1 MDIGCKKTKL
11 ELAIFMLFLYKRNDF
26 SATTAMNT
34 YDIVPMMSTAAK
46 SNQFIR
52 FEQENV
58 EDEYLKPRSSTS
70 ASDNNSTVSSFT
82 GGIAVEERGNP
93 KFIDVPTGGKSS
105 TLQQQGGMQLL
116 REELSECLIHHWC
129 FITLLIRLNVNNIIV
144 FSVFMWWYHLVIANV
159 AFQIYSFNRN
169 NTDQWVANKSHSTT
183 EAICTGED
191 ISELCEKQKWSGEAK
206 AVFCRGSSII
216 AVVDSGATE
225 TGKRIF
231 QFVFQR
237 SWYGS
242 TFILESSIGIR
253 ESH

>member
-1 MDIGCKKTKL
+1 MNQPQPQRITDINNELIYDYVDENYASSGGASSYDRNASTAMSNSNGFNFRRKMDIGCKKTKL

-144 FSVFMWWYHLVIANV
+144 FSVFV
-159 AFQIYSFNRN
+159 
-169 NTDQWVANKSHSTT
+169 
-183 EAICTGED
+183 
-191 ISELCEKQKWSGEAK
+191 
-206 AVFCRGSSII
+206 
-216 AVVDSGATE
+216 
-225 TGKRIF
+225 
-231 QFVFQR
+231 
-237 SWYGS
+237 
-242 TFILESSIGIR
+242 
-253 ESH
+253 